1 MEKESKGN
9 KQAEKLIKTLR
20 EKVYPKL
27 NDDELIDF
35 KIMMADHLG
44 LELPSYLKPQPNWF
58 AENMNDDLNNLNALT
73 IK

>member
-1 MEKESKGN
+1 MKKESKGN

-27 NDDELIDF
+27 SNDDITDF

-44 LELPSYLKPQPNWF
+44 LELPSYLKPQKNWF